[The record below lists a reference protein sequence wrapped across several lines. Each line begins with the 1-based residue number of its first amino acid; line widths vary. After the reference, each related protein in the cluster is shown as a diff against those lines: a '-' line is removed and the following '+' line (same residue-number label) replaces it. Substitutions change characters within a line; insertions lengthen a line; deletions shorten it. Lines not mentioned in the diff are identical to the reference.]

1 MARRRLIT
9 RPRRTLTLALLG
21 ATGVLTAVLGYE
33 AWDASRSS
41 VRLAEENVRDQA
53 LFAAS
58 NFAVEARNE
67 VSFRLL
73 EEGLDVIE
81 WSLGRRSSRPLTLG
95 RLREAAR
102 ARRWNAMDQASLFFR
117 IDRRGGEISVAGEAD
132 SAQTAWALRAAQ
144 AHGRPDPN
152 DHRAR
157 AAFDSAGKNVVV
169 YRRSYRGRGDY
180 GLEGMI
186 LSPAAFEPAFER
198 AFRKEALLP
207 EAFAGEWPNEDIF
220 VARVMGPY
228 GNIIYESSAD
238 PYSGTPVRHDLDE
251 SLGGMVLELG
261 VREEAVGQLVSGG
274 VPRSRMPYVVALL
287 VLTSGLLIT
296 AVWQMRREAELA
308 ELREDFVS
316 SVSHQMRTPLAQI
329 RMFGETLLLGR
340 VRNEEERT
348 HAAAIIVDE
357 AKRLTHQVDNVLL
370 FSRGAR
376 DTVDLNLVTSD
387 LSALVES
394 IAESFEPLARAA
406 GVTIERRIEA
416 GVAGV
421 TDVRATR
428 QAVLNVL
435 DNAVKYGPAG
445 QVVEIGVQRTDGA
458 ENPCAT
464 IWVEDEGPGIPS
476 GQRDRVWD
484 AYVRLDRDRASATT
498 GSGIG
503 LAVVREVIEAQGGT
517 ARVEAARRIPDTG
530 ARFVIELPLAIGSRE
545 A

>member
-1 MARRRLIT
+1 MIT
-9 RPRRTLTLALLG
+9 PPRRTLTLALLS
-21 ATGVLTAVLGYE
+21 ATGVLTVVLGYQ
-33 AWDASRSS
+33 AWDAGRSS

-58 NFAVEARNE
+58 NFAVEARSE
-67 VSFRLL
+67 VNFELL
-73 EEGLDVIE
+73 EEGLDIID
-81 WSLGRRSSRPLTLG
+81 WSLGRRGNRPLSLA
-95 RLREAAR
+95 RLREGAR

-117 IDRRGGEISVAGEAD
+117 IGPGGGEISVAGEAD
-132 SAQTAWALRAAQ
+132 SDQTAWALREAQ
-144 AHGRPDPN
+144 ADSLPAPN
-152 DHRAR
+152 DYRVRAR
-157 AAFDSAGKNVVV
+157 FDADGKNVVV
-169 YRRSYRGRGDY
+169 YRRAYRGRGDY

-186 LSPAAFEPAFER
+186 LSAAAFEPAFER
-198 AFRKEALLP
+198 AFREEALLP
-207 EAFAGEWPNEDIF
+207 EAFTGGWPNEDIF
-220 VARVMGPY
+220 VARVLGPH
-228 GNIIYESSAD
+228 GNVIYESSTD
-238 PYSGTPVRHDLDE
+238 PYSGPPVRHDLDE

-287 VLTSGLLIT
+287 VLTSGLLLT

-308 ELREDFVS
+308 ELRDDFVS
-316 SVSHQMRTPLAQI
+316 SVSHQMRTPLTQI

-340 VRNEEERT
+340 VRNEDERSR
-348 HAAAIIVDE
+348 AAEIIVDE
-357 AKRLTHQVDNVLL
+357 ANRLTHQVDNVLL

-376 DTVDLNLVTSD
+376 DALNLSPVTVD

-394 IAESFEPLARAA
+394 VSESFEPLARAA
-406 GVTIERRIEA
+406 DVTIERRIESGIA
-416 GVAGV
+416 CV
-421 TDVRATR
+421 TDVGATR

-435 DNAVKYGPAG
+435 DNAVKYGPTG
-445 QVVEIGVQRTDGA
+445 QVVEIGVRRTDRA

-464 IWVEDEGPGIPS
+464 IWVEDEGPGIPT
-476 GQRDRVWD
+476 GQQDRVWD

-517 ARVEAARRIPDTG
+517 ARVEAGRRAADKG
-530 ARFVIELPLAIGSRE
+530 ARVVIELPLAADSRE

>member
-1 MARRRLIT
+1 MIT
-9 RPRRTLTLALLG
+9 RPRRPLTLTLLS

-33 AWDASRSS
+33 AWDAGRSS

-58 NFAVEARNE
+58 NFAVEARSE
-67 VSFRLL
+67 VSFGLL
-73 EEGLDVIE
+73 EEGLDIIE
-81 WSLGRRSSRPLTLG
+81 WSLGRRGNRPLTLD

-102 ARRWNAMDQASLFFR
+102 ARRWNAIDQASLFFR
-117 IDRRGGEISVAGEAD
+117 LDPREGEISVAGEAD
-132 SAQTAWALRAAQ
+132 SARTARALREVR
-144 AHGRPDPN
+144 AHSLLGAN
-152 DHRAR
+152 DDYRVRAL
-157 AAFDSAGKNVVV
+157 FDSDGKNVIV

-186 LSPAAFEPAFER
+186 LSSAAFGPALDR
-198 AFRKEALLP
+198 AFREEALLP
-207 EAFAGEWPNEDIF
+207 EAFTGGWPNEDIF
-220 VARVMGPY
+220 VARVLGPN
-228 GNIIYESSAD
+228 GDIIYESSTD
-238 PYSGTPVRHDLDE
+238 QYSGAPVRHDLDE

-261 VREEAVGQLVSGG
+261 VRPEAIGQLVSGG
-274 VPRSRMPYVVALL
+274 VPRSRLSHVVALL
-287 VLTSGLLIT
+287 VLTTGLLLT

-316 SVSHQMRTPLAQI
+316 SVSHQLRTPLTQI
-329 RMFGETLLLGR
+329 RMFGETLMLGR
-340 VRNEEERT
+340 VRNEAERLR
-348 HAAAIIVDE
+348 AAEIIVDE
-357 AKRLTHQVDNVLL
+357 ANRLTHQVEDVLL

-376 DTVDLNLVTSD
+376 DALNLRLVAAD

-394 IAESFEPLARAA
+394 VTESFEPLARAA
-406 GVTIERRIEA
+406 DVTVERRIEA
-416 GVAGV
+416 GIACM
-421 TDVRATR
+421 TDVGATR
-428 QAVLNVL
+428 QAVLNLL

-445 QVVEIGVQRTDGA
+445 QVIEIGLQRASGT
-458 ENPCAT
+458 ENPRAT

-476 GQRDRVWD
+476 GQQDRVWD

-517 ARVEAARRIPDTG
+517 VRVEAGRRTPDAG
-530 ARFVIELPLAIGSRE
+530 ARLVIDLPLATDSRE

>member
-1 MARRRLIT
+1 MIA
-9 RPRRTLTLALLG
+9 RPRRTLTLGLLG
-21 ATGVLTAVLGYE
+21 ATGALTAVLGYE

-58 NFAVEARNE
+58 NFAAEARGE
-67 VSFRLL
+67 VSFGLL
-73 EEGLDVIE
+73 EEGLDIIE
-81 WSLGRRSSRPLTLG
+81 WSLGRRGGRPLTLD

-102 ARRWNAMDQASLFFR
+102 SGRWSSMDQASLFFR
-117 IDRRGGEISVAGEAD
+117 TDARGGEISVAGEAD
-132 SAQTAWALRAAQ
+132 STLTAWALREARAQ
-144 AHGRPDPN
+144 RPSDRN

-198 AFRKEALLP
+198 AFREEALLP
-207 EAFAGEWPNEDIF
+207 EAFTGGWPNEDIF
-220 VARVMGPY
+220 VARVLDPY
-228 GNIIYESSAD
+228 GNVIYESSPD
-238 PYSGTPVRHDLDE
+238 PYSGPAVRHDLDE

-287 VLTSGLLIT
+287 ALTSGLLLT

-308 ELREDFVS
+308 ALREDFVS

-329 RMFGETLLLGR
+329 RMFGETLLLER
-340 VRNEEERT
+340 VRNDEERT
-348 HAAAIIVDE
+348 RAAAIIVDE

-376 DTVDLNLVTSD
+376 DGVDLNLVTAD

-394 IAESFEPLARAA
+394 VAESFDPLARAA
-406 GVTIERRIEA
+406 GATIERRIEA
-416 GVAGV
+416 GVTVV

-445 QVVEIGVQRTDGA
+445 QVVEIGVRRADGA
-458 ENPCAT
+458 GNPRAT

-503 LAVVREVIEAQGGT
+503 LAVVREAIEAQGGT
-517 ARVEAARRIPDTG
+517 VRVEAAGRARDTG
-530 ARFVIELPLAIGSRE
+530 ARFVIELPLAAGSPE